1 MQFPHTIPASQII
14 MSHLNQPFFPGLT
27 ASAPDLLGVREP
39 RFKPSTKGHAETF
52 AESANEAAADSDKDK
67 SRVASASGSRSA
79 SRSRGGTPM
88 WSDDDLIRAP
98 GKPRTTMRD
107 LEMTLNTNWQA
118 VASETK
124 DMLGRQ
130 RDQLENRTGRGVAV
144 LTL

>member
-1 MQFPHTIPASQII
+1 
-14 MSHLNQPFFPGLT
+14 MSHLNQPFFPGLS

-39 RFKPSTKGHAETF
+39 RFKPSTKGHAEAF
-52 AESANEAAADSDKDK
+52 AADTPSFESARSTA
-67 SRVASASGSRSA
+67 GSRAA
-79 SRSRGGTPM
+79 SRSRAGRAGTESPQ
-88 WSDDDLIRAP
+88 SSHDDLLRPPRMHDAHAP
-98 GKPRTTMRD
+98 VRPLMTMRE

>member
-1 MQFPHTIPASQII
+1 MHDGHGP
-14 MSHLNQPFFPGLT
+14 
-27 ASAPDLLGVREP
+27 VRP
-39 RFKPSTKGHAETF
+39 L
-52 AESANEAAADSDKDK
+52 
-67 SRVASASGSRSA
+67 
-79 SRSRGGTPM
+79 M
-88 WSDDDLIRAP
+88 
-98 GKPRTTMRD
+98 TMRE